1 MPAMMVRDVMQT
13 RVLTI
18 APDTTLPEAVRLAGE
33 RGVRHLPVLHDGKLV
48 GLVSDRD
55 LKRAMASSATS
66 LEVHE
71 LNYLVQRLAV
81 REFMTRTIITVRPNC
96 PVKEAARLMLLHK
109 IGALPVT
116 DGEALV
122 GIVTETDL
130 LKLLVTA
137 GEPPDDRSPGGNP
150 DRDATRA

>member
-1 MPAMMVRDVMQT
+1 MPAMVVQEVMQT
-13 RVLTI
+13 KVFTI
-18 APDTTLPEAVRLAGE
+18 APDTTLPEAVRLAEE

-81 REFMTRTIITVRPNC
+81 REFMTRTIITVRPTC
-96 PVKEAARLMLLHK
+96 LVKDAARLMLLHK

-122 GIVTETDL
+122 GIVTETDF
-130 LKLLVTA
+130 LKLFVA
-137 GEPPDDRSPGGNP
+137 GEAPDDRSPAGNP

>member
-1 MPAMMVRDVMQT
+1 MVVQDVMQT
-13 RVLTI
+13 RVFTI
-18 APDTTLPEAVRLAGE
+18 APDTTFPEAVRLAAE
-33 RGVRHLPVLHDGKLV
+33 HGVRHLPVLHDGKLV

-55 LKRAMASSATS
+55 LKRTMASSATS

-71 LNYLVQRLAV
+71 LNYLVQRLTV

-96 PVKEAARLMLLHK
+96 ALKDAARLMLMHK

-122 GIVTETDL
+122 GIVTETDF
-130 LKLLVTA
+130 LKLFAA
-137 GEPPDDRSPGGNP
+137 GEAPGDRSPAGNP
-150 DRDATRA
+150 DRDGTRS